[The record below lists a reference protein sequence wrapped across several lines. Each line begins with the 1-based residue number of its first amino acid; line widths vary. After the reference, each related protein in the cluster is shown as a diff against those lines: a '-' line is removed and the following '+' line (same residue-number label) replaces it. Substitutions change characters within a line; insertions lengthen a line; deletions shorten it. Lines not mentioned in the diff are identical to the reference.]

1 MTQYDFS
8 SFQRIEAQGKL
19 WQSMDCLSTL
29 NLGYYNG
36 CWYFKHFH
44 QVCECISLLSENIFL
59 SKLKRYFD
67 GRPLNSGKSVAKLAA
82 DAGGLP
88 SLSPPSLSPAQNCI
102 SATIMNYLG
111 IYFYLL
117 IENIFLSGPRVLL
130 AFPLPFLLSDRRL
143 KTCRAHV
150 NAINWVGGKV
160 MNRSPVNF
168 GCVWVGR
175 FLVNRTI
182 VPDNIW
188 QI

>member
-1 MTQYDFS
+1 MTSVHSKGSKPKVNF
-8 SFQRIEAQGKL
+8 GKV
-19 WQSMDCLSTL
+19 WTACLSTL

-102 SATIMNYLG
+102 SATIMNDLG
-111 IYFYLL
+111 IYFYLNWKHISKGSRQLWKKRFFVKPLHKMVTPPRPPFMKSLFIFSMHGKWKTVL
-117 IENIFLSGPRVLL
+117 ILPRSRFQSDCCEQPSEYSACIKVL
-130 AFPLPFLLSDRRL
+130 
-143 KTCRAHV
+143 
-150 NAINWVGGKV
+150 N
-160 MNRSPVNF
+160 
-168 GCVWVGR
+168 
-175 FLVNRTI
+175 
-182 VPDNIW
+182 
-188 QI
+188 

>member
-1 MTQYDFS
+1 MTSVHSKGSKPKVNF
-8 SFQRIEAQGKL
+8 GKV
-19 WQSMDCLSTL
+19 WTACLSTL

-102 SATIMNYLG
+102 SATIMNDLG
-111 IYFYLL
+111 IYFYLNWKH
-117 IENIFLSGPRVLL
+117 ISKSVAG
-130 AFPLPFLLSDRRL
+130 LPFLLHCLFSCPIDFDDWKPEEL
-143 KTCRAHV
+143 MSTQSIEWGQSHE
-150 NAINWVGGKV
+150 
-160 MNRSPVNF
+160 
-168 GCVWVGR
+168 
-175 FLVNRTI
+175 
-182 VPDNIW
+182 
-188 QI
+188 